1 MPIASW
7 PEALE
12 LQKMALSKY
21 LYEPYELIA
30 VIDTSEKPG
39 PFNLWDSSLRK
50 KAIDIAQNICDRVIV
65 VPDELHSNRSK
76 IFPKTKE
83 LSGDIANL
91 RAAVTLQYAFNSEI
105 LYDSNKI
112 LIIDN
117 DMFPITYF
125 SWEDKMQENFC
136 RSMVYDSMSKY
147 RKKSITHLWG
157 GLMFINAA
165 QIPFKD
171 IWSFDCGK
179 INGVKV
185 DVTGNTH
192 YWLQKI
198 KENGLESKLQRIN
211 HLSSLRWGYSD
222 LTDVFSDIL
231 KEFIVN
237 DNRNLNSKFYTEFYD
252 GVFLHFRAGSNW
264 KKESGQVVKNR
275 FIKFSDCLSSHIK
288 G

>member
-1 MPIASW
+1 
-7 PEALE
+7 
-12 LQKMALSKY
+12 MALSKY

>member
-21 LYEPYELIA
+21 LYEPHELIA

-39 PFNLWDSSLRK
+39 PFNLWDSGLRK

-65 VPDELHSNRSK
+65 VPDELHGNRSK

-105 LYDSNKI
+105 LYDSKKI
-112 LIIDN
+112 LLIDN
-117 DMFPITYF
+117 DMFPITHF
-125 SWEDKMQENFC
+125 SWQEKMQENFC
-136 RSMVYDSMSKY
+136 RSNIYDSRSKY

-157 GLMFINAA
+157 GLMFIDAA

-198 KENGLESKLQRIN
+198 KENGLESKLQKIN
-211 HLSSLRWGYSD
+211 HLPSLNWDYSD
-222 LTDVFSDIL
+222 LTEIFSDIL
-231 KEFIVN
+231 KEFIIK
-237 DNRNLNSKFYTEFYD
+237 DDRNINNKFYTEFYD
-252 GVFLHFRAGSNW
+252 EVFLHFRAGSNW

-275 FIKFSDCLSSHIK
+275 FIRFSECLSSHIK